1 MLTPGPL
8 VTRRRALLLL
18 AVSFG
23 AACTRVEER
32 AVPPPTPAFTPE
44 LNGWRAEVQAMLTDG
59 LQTLR
64 TFDVFAAFRVSVTP
78 DSGRR
83 SANELVWDPPSGM
96 EWDAAGHVAHSLRGR
111 ADQLMQAIS
120 NTQVDASIWRE
131 QRLLADVVHDV
142 GRFGDALAA
151 YRDRLDGLRPGDASG
166 ALPLLDDAWAQWEQ
180 VAVRAGLTRA
190 EAISCGA
197 V

>member
-8 VTRRRALLLL
+8 LTRRRALLYL
-18 AVSFG
+18 ALSFG
-23 AACTRVEER
+23 LACTRVTER
-32 AVPPPTPAFTPE
+32 AQPPPAPTSMPE
-44 LNGWRAEVQAMLTDG
+44 LDGWRAEVQAMLGDG

-64 TFDVFAAFRVSVTP
+64 TFDVFAAYRISVTS

-83 SANELVWDPPSGM
+83 SANELVWDPPTGM
-96 EWDAAGHVAHSLRGR
+96 EWDAASHIARSLRGR

-120 NTQVDASIWRE
+120 NTQVDARIWRE

-142 GRFGDALAA
+142 GRVGDALAA

-166 ALPLLDDAWAQWEQ
+166 ALELLGEAWDKWEQ
-180 VAVRAGLTRA
+180 IAGRIGVSRA
-190 EAISCGA
+190 EAVGCGG
-197 V
+197 

>member
-8 VTRRRALLLL
+8 LTRRRALLYL
-18 AVSFG
+18 ALSFG
-23 AACTRVEER
+23 LACTRVTER
-32 AVPPPTPAFTPE
+32 AQPPPAPTSMPE
-44 LNGWRAEVQAMLTDG
+44 LDGWRAEVQAMLGDG

-64 TFDVFAAFRVSVTP
+64 TFDVFAAYRISVTS

-83 SANELVWDPPSGM
+83 SANELVWDPPTGM
-96 EWDAAGHVAHSLRGR
+96 GWDAASHEARSLRGR

-120 NTQVDASIWRE
+120 NTQVDARIWRE

-142 GRFGDALAA
+142 GRVGDALAA

-166 ALPLLDDAWAQWEQ
+166 ALELLGEAWDKWEQ
-180 VAVRAGLTRA
+180 IAGRIGVSRA
-190 EAISCGA
+190 EAVGCGG
-197 V
+197 